1 MKQKNFAVLYLL
13 LISAATILTLYM
25 PQAEASK
32 SDETLVI
39 PNEAIRL
46 RILADSDSPED
57 QELKRQVRDAVNA
70 EITNWVQDIASI
82 DEARALIQS
91 KVPEIEKIAIETVK
105 AAGMD
110 QDVAIEFGKVNFP
123 TKLYGQFLYPAGEYE
138 AILITLG
145 EGSGANWWCVLFPPL
160 CFLDFSNGEA
170 TSAGFD
176 GDETA
181 EKEEQ
186 TAEKPPVYEEE
197 EEAEVE
203 VRFFLVDLFSRIFG

>member
-1 MKQKNFAVLYLL
+1 M
-13 LISAATILTLYM
+13 
-25 PQAEASK
+25 
-32 SDETLVI
+32 
-39 PNEAIRL
+39 
-46 RILADSDSPED
+46 
-57 QELKRQVRDAVNA
+57 
-70 EITNWVQDIASI
+70 QDIASI

-145 EGSGANWWCVLFPPL
+145 EGTGANWWCVLFPPL

-197 EEAEVE
+197 EESEIE
-203 VRFFLVDLFSRIFG
+203 VRFFLADLFSRIFG